1 MYLSPWKYRHISY
14 GKSFFTYKG
23 PKLTISAT
31 KRDAYIYINDI
42 YTQRESR
49 RFYLCNL
56 RVLLRI
62 AAQRV
67 GRSRT
72 MRPPWLLPPQYASV
86 SIYGKHGEFLNS
98 WSLMHNQPRRWHIS
112 GQNNTSRRII
122 IAVNMSDPLFFI
134 SHDFS
139 VEEDWEKMELTE
151 PGKGEIGL
159 VEFVAANEVYIYI

>member
-1 MYLSPWKYRHISY
+1 MHIYKYKWYMH
-14 GKSFFTYKG
+14 
-23 PKLTISAT
+23 
-31 KRDAYIYINDI
+31 
-42 YTQRESR
+42 TQRESR
-49 RFYLCNL
+49 GFYLCNL

-67 GRSRT
+67 GRSPT
-72 MRPPWLLPPQYASV
+72 MRPPWLLPPRYASV
-86 SIYGKHGEFLNS
+86 SIYGKHGGFLNS

-122 IAVNMSDPLFFI
+122 IAVNMSDSLFII

-151 PGKGEIGL
+151 PGKREIKL
-159 VEFVAANEVYIYI
+159 VEFVAANEVYIYIKLYSDLL